1 MTNLAK
7 DEEEESTPIIIKPK
21 SAFRNAIERA
31 ALSPAVW
38 LIAILALVAV
48 GVVFGK

>member
-1 MTNLAK
+1 MS
-7 DEEEESTPIIIKPK
+7 EEEDAAAIGRKSAAIGRK

-38 LIAILALVAV
+38 LIAILALVV
-48 GVVFGK
+48 IGVVFGK